1 MAKRYSMKRR
11 RNDQEQIL
19 REVLQFIREFI
30 NEHGI
35 SPSITEV
42 ADGCFRSRSGV
53 VRYLDLLQARGYIER
68 IPRSPRSI
76 SLLDEKRRL

>member
-1 MAKRYSMKRR
+1 MAKRYTAKKQHD
-11 RNDQEQIL
+11 DQEQIL
-19 REVLQFIREFI
+19 REVLQFIREFFK
-30 NEHGI
+30 EHGI